1 MFAIA
6 VSFLKLV
13 TKVPAKI
20 SHFSVSPYIVSSANE
35 TGNIHV
41 KESTTFPRSC
51 LGNFTNHN
59 FCTTFDHSFHRL
71 IVIFEIFRSIRT

>member
-1 MFAIA
+1 MFAKA

-13 TKVPAKI
+13 TKVPPKI

-41 KESTTFPRSC
+41 KESTALLLFP
-51 LGNFTNHN
+51 GP
-59 FCTTFDHSFHRL
+59 
-71 IVIFEIFRSIRT
+71 V